1 MSASTASANRRS
13 SRARSPGAT
22 RRHVAKARWARSTRA
37 SISARP
43 ANGTVSTI
51 VSSTGLITS
60 KAVVLMT
67 HS

>member
-1 MSASTASANRRS
+1 MSPSTASANRRS

-22 RRHVAKARWARSTRA
+22 PRHAAKARSARSTRA
-37 SISARP
+37 STSARP
-43 ANGTVSTI
+43 AKPTVSTT